1 MCIVDSR
8 YRVALTKYT
17 GTFANK
23 FRKPIV
29 FDPVG
34 MGASTYRKEG
44 VQSANSVPLRA
55 SDRVKLTSYNRPLEY
70 VASERYKR

>member
-1 MCIVDSR
+1 MNNGIIIGRRMSERGLVI
-8 YRVALTKYT
+8 
-17 GTFANK
+17 GQF
-23 FRKPIV
+23 IV